1 MVSVG
6 WLVLVERPIVGRL
19 LVVLGTLGWAEA
31 VMTMSGDPLIGSV
44 LGGGLAAAMVAWIVW
59 VLFERRRLARLQR

>member
-6 WLVLVERPIVGRL
+6 WLVLVQRPIVGRL
-19 LVVLGTLGWAEA
+19 LVVLGTLGCRGSHDD
-31 VMTMSGDPLIGSV
+31 VGDPLIGSV